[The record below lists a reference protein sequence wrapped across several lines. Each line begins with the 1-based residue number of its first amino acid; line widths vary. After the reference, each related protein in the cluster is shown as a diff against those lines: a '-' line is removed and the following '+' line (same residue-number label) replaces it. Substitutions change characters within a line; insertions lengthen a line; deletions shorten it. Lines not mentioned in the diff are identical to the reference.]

1 MVKKV
6 FLAAV
11 ATLLLAAATAPVSST
26 SALARHGCWKA
37 AKAHHLTTIKERM
50 AFRKSCRAHHR
61 AAKKAAKK
69 AG

>member
-11 ATLLLAAATAPVSST
+11 ATLVLAAATVPVGST

-37 AKAHHLTTIKERM
+37 AKAHHLATMKERK
-50 AFRKSCRAHHR
+50 AFRKACRAHYK
-61 AAKKAAKK
+61 AAKKAA
-69 AG
+69 